1 MSKVVNWLCGL
12 CKLVPNHPWS
22 GFNINYPW
30 MMVETVGRPVEP
42 RNGQLRR
49 PVGLFAE
56 EVIFGGLV
64 WMLDCQSLHC
74 DIQKERMAST
84 TEEAEFIRHA
94 DCVVQPS
101 SKSVE
106 QVSSSRFGSGTYF
119 ARGKRSIRAL
129 WY

>member
-12 CKLVPNHPWS
+12 CKLVPNHSWS

-49 PVGLFAE
+49 PVGLFME
-56 EVIFGGLV
+56 EGNFGGLV

-74 DIQKERMAST
+74 DIQEERLVVLIKMLLT
-84 TEEAEFIRHA
+84 
-94 DCVVQPS
+94 DCSNFKQKATFFV
-101 SKSVE
+101 
-106 QVSSSRFGSGTYF
+106 Y
-119 ARGKRSIRAL
+119 SISANNLDGDLKWDVDLILER
-129 WY
+129 